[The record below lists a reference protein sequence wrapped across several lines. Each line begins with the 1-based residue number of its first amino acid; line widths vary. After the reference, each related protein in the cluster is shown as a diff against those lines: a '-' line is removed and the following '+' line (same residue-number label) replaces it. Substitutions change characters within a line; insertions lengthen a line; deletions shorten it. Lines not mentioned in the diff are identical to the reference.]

1 MELDLVGGHAGPAQ
15 RIFGGEEGR
24 GKIIIALADE
34 DPEFIILP
42 QSLPDIGR
50 DVQIGVAVPTI
61 AKPPVPGADAADGHV
76 AAVCMVIE
84 IAPDMGVDRGGIA
97 RVAAVEAGGVV
108 EIGRASCRVG
118 GCKYAKSTVVA

>member
-1 MELDLVGGHAGPAQ
+1 M
-15 RIFGGEEGR
+15 
-24 GKIIIALADE
+24 
-34 DPEFIILP
+34 LP
-42 QSLPDIGR
+42 QCLPDIGR

-97 RVAAVEAGGVV
+97 RVDAVEAGVVVGRLAGLVIVAAGIAGV
-108 EIGRASCRVG
+108 ETDR
-118 GCKYAKSTVVA
+118 KSTRLNSSH

>member
-1 MELDLVGGHAGPAQ
+1 M
-15 RIFGGEEGR
+15 
-24 GKIIIALADE
+24 
-34 DPEFIILP
+34 LP
-42 QSLPDIGR
+42 QCLPDIGR

-97 RVAAVEAGGVV
+97 RVDAVEAGVVVGRLAGIVIVAAGIAGVETADGEAPVPQKLLV
-108 EIGRASCRVG
+108 ERSEEHTSELQSLMRIS
-118 GCKYAKSTVVA
+118 YAVFCL